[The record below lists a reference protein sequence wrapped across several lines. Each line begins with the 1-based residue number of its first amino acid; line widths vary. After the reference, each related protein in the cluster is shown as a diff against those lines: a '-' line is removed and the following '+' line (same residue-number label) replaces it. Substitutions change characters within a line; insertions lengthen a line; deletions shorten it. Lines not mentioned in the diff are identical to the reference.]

1 MDWTQIIESET
12 LEAKRQLPS
21 SHKLAIEV
29 VAFANTRGG
38 RIVIGYDEKARAF
51 VGVVPSQKLEE
62 KIANIIHDCCEP
74 QVPYSVSYESVQA
87 QPMLI
92 IDIPVSANK
101 PHYLKSKGLA
111 QGTYIRVGSTCRLA
125 DQEILA
131 RLIRE
136 GKHISFDS
144 ETVSKSVSL
153 DQEKIQRFLA
163 ERKKRLGARVTKVT
177 QAFLEDLGVQFNGKE
192 TVAGCLLFHPNPQG
206 IPELSHAVV
215 KAARF
220 KGTQKGTFLDQAE
233 INGSLSNQIDDAV
246 TFVLKN
252 IRLSGTIEGSK
263 RIERYEY
270 PPDIIREAIVNA
282 VIHRDYAISGACILL
297 AVYDNRLEVTSPGG
311 LAGQVTVDNIQ
322 DRQYNRN
329 PVIAKRMFE
338 MAYFDSWG
346 QGIDRILAW
355 ADQTSAKPP
364 TFIDAYDQFTL
375 TLFPEDSTSSSSTQY
390 HPPLS
395 QLERDV
401 LDYVSQHGRVTNR
414 EIRQTF
420 GCTKTQA
427 QVVLRQLRDRNL
439 LKVYGAGRSTFY
451 GQ

>member
-21 SHKLAIEV
+21 SNKLAIEV

-38 RIVIGYDEKARAF
+38 RIVIGYDEKAKAF

-87 QPMLI
+87 KPLLI
-92 IDIPVSANK
+92 IDIPISANK
-101 PHYLKSKGLA
+101 PHYLKGKGLA
-111 QGTYIRVGSTCRLA
+111 HGTYIRVGSTCRLA
-125 DQEILA
+125 DQETLA

-153 DQEKIQRFLA
+153 DQEKIQRFLD
-163 ERKKRLGARVTKVT
+163 ERKKRLRARVTQVT
-177 QAFLEDLGVQFNGKE
+177 PALLEDLGIQFNGTE
-192 TVAGCLLFHPNPQG
+192 TVAGCLLFQPNPQG
-206 IPELSHAVV
+206 IPELSHAVI

-233 INGSLSNQIDDAV
+233 INGSLADQIDDAV

-270 PPDIIREAIVNA
+270 PPDIIREAW
-282 VIHRDYAISGACILL
+282 
-297 AVYDNRLEVTSPGG
+297 P
-311 LAGQVTVDNIQ
+311 
-322 DRQYNRN
+322 DR
-329 PVIAKRMFE
+329 
-338 MAYFDSWG
+338 
-346 QGIDRILAW
+346 
-355 ADQTSAKPP
+355 
-364 TFIDAYDQFTL
+364 
-375 TLFPEDSTSSSSTQY
+375 
-390 HPPLS
+390 
-395 QLERDV
+395 
-401 LDYVSQHGRVTNR
+401 
-414 EIRQTF
+414 
-420 GCTKTQA
+420 
-427 QVVLRQLRDRNL
+427 
-439 LKVYGAGRSTFY
+439 
-451 GQ
+451 

>member
-1 MDWTQIIESET
+1 MDWNRLIENESLET
-12 LEAKRQLPS
+12 KRQLPS
-21 SHKLAIEV
+21 GSKLAIEV

-38 RIVIGYDEKARAF
+38 RIVIGYDEKTKAF
-51 VGVVPSQKLEE
+51 VGVVPNQKLEE

-74 QVPYSVSYESVQA
+74 QVPFTVSYESVQDK
-87 QPMLI
+87 PLLI
-92 IDIPVSANK
+92 IDIPVSTNK

-111 QGTYIRVGSTCRLA
+111 QGTYVRVGSTCRLA
-125 DQEILA
+125 DQETLA

-144 ETVSKSVSL
+144 ETVSRPASF
-153 DQEKIQRFLA
+153 DQEKTQRFLA
-163 ERKKRLGARVTKVT
+163 ERKKRLGARVTHVT
-177 QAFLEDLGVQFNGKE
+177 PALLEDLGLQRNHAQ
-192 TVAGCLLFHPNPQG
+192 TVAGCLLFYNLPQD
-206 IPELSHAVV
+206 IPELSHAYI

-220 KGTQKGTFLDQAE
+220 KGTQKGTFLDQTE
-233 INGSLSNQIDDAV
+233 IDGCLPDQIDNAV
-246 TFVLKN
+246 KFVLKN
-252 IRLSGTIEGSK
+252 IRLSGKIEGSK

-282 VIHRDYAISGACILL
+282 VIHRDYSIYGACILL

-329 PVIAKRMFE
+329 PIIAKRMFE

-355 ADQTSAKPP
+355 ADKNRAKPP
-364 TFIDAYDQFTL
+364 TFTDAYDQFTL
-375 TLFPEDSTSSSSTQY
+375 TLFPEDGIPTLLTE
-390 HPPLS
+390 HEPPLS
-395 QLERDV
+395 KLEGDV
-401 LDYVSQHGRVTNR
+401 LDYLNQHGRVTNR

-427 QVVLRQLRDRNL
+427 QVVLRQLRDRDL
-439 LKVYGAGRSTFY
+439 LKVHGAGRSTFY

>member
-21 SHKLAIEV
+21 SNKLAIEV

-38 RIVIGYDEKARAF
+38 RIVIGYDEKAKAF
-51 VGVVPSQKLEE
+51 VGLVPSQKLEE

-74 QVPYSVSYESVQA
+74 QVPFTISYESVRDKTL
-87 QPMLI
+87 LI
-92 IDIPVSANK
+92 IDIPVSTNK

-111 QGTYIRVGSTCRLA
+111 QGTYIRVGSTCRFA
-125 DQEILA
+125 DQETLA

-144 ETVSKSVSL
+144 ETVSRSSSL
-153 DQEKIQRFLA
+153 DQGKIQRFLTG
-163 ERKKRLGARVTKVT
+163 RKKRLGARVTKVT
-177 QAFLEDLGVQFNGKE
+177 QALLEDLGAQTNGTE
-192 TVAGCLLFHPNPQG
+192 TVAGCLLFHGHPQD
-206 IPELSHAVV
+206 IPELSHAYI

-220 KGTQKGTFLDQAE
+220 KGTQKGTFLDQTE
-233 INGSLSNQIDDAV
+233 INGCLADQIDAAV

-282 VIHRDYAISGACILL
+282 VIHRDYSISGACILL

-329 PVIAKRMFE
+329 PIIAKRMFE

-364 TFIDAYDQFTL
+364 TFMDAYDQFTL
-375 TLFPEDSTSSSSTQY
+375 TLFPENSTSSSSTQY
-390 HPPLS
+390 QPPLS

-401 LDYVSQHGRVTNR
+401 LDYVNQHGRVVNR

-427 QVVLRQLRDRNL
+427 QVVLRKLRDRNL

>member
-21 SHKLAIEV
+21 SNKLAIEI

-38 RIVIGYDEKARAF
+38 RIVIGYDEKAKTF

-74 QVPYSVSYESVQA
+74 QVPFTVSYESVQNK
-87 QPMLI
+87 PLLI
-92 IDIPVSANK
+92 IDIPVSTNK

-111 QGTYIRVGSTCRLA
+111 HGTYIRVGSTCRLA
-125 DQEILA
+125 DQETLA

-136 GKHISFDS
+136 GKHVSFDS
-144 ETVSKSVSL
+144 ETISRSVSL
-153 DQEKIQRFLA
+153 DQEKIHRFLA
-163 ERKKRLGARVTKVT
+163 ERKKRLGARVTQIT
-177 QAFLEDLGVQFNGKE
+177 PSLLEDLGVQTNGRE
-192 TVAGCLLFHPNPQG
+192 TVAGCLLFHGHPQD
-206 IPELSHAVV
+206 IPELSHAYI
-215 KAARF
+215 KAACF

-233 INGSLSNQIDDAV
+233 IDGCLADQIDNAV
-246 TFVLKN
+246 TFILKN

-270 PPDIIREAIVNA
+270 PPEIIREAIVNA
-282 VIHRDYAISGACILL
+282 VIHRDYSISGSSILL

-311 LAGQVTVDNIQ
+311 LAGQVTVENIQ

-329 PVIAKRMFE
+329 PIIAKRMFE

-346 QGIDRILAW
+346 QGVDRILAW
-355 ADQTSAKPP
+355 ADQTRAKAP

-375 TLFPEDSTSSSSTQY
+375 RLFPENSISPSATQY
-390 HPPLS
+390 EPSLS
-395 QLERDV
+395 ELERDV
-401 LDYVSQHGRVTNR
+401 LDYVNRHGRITNR
-414 EIRQTF
+414 EIRRTF

-427 QVVLRQLRDRNL
+427 QVVLRRLRDQNL

>member
-1 MDWTQIIESET
+1 MDWTQIIESEI

-21 SHKLAIEV
+21 SNKLAIEI

-38 RIVIGYDEKARAF
+38 RIVIGYDEKSKTF

-74 QVPYSVSYESVQA
+74 QVPFTVSYESA
-87 QPMLI
+87 QKKPLLI
-92 IDIPVSANK
+92 IDIPVSTNK

-111 QGTYIRVGSTCRLA
+111 HGTYVRVGSTCRHA
-125 DQEILA
+125 DQETLA

-144 ETVSKSVSL
+144 ETILRSVSL
-153 DQEKIQRFLA
+153 DQEKIKRFLA
-163 ERKKRLGARVTKVT
+163 ERKKRLGDRVTQIT
-177 QAFLEDLGVQFNGKE
+177 PALLEDLGVQINGKE
-192 TVAGCLLFHPNPQG
+192 TVAGCLLFHGHPQD
-206 IPELSHAVV
+206 IPELSHAYI

-220 KGTQKGTFLDQAE
+220 KGMQKGTFLDQAE
-233 INGSLSNQIDDAV
+233 INGCLADQIDNAV

-252 IRLSGTIEGSK
+252 IRLSGMIEGSK

-282 VIHRDYAISGACILL
+282 VIHRDYSISGACILL

-311 LAGQVTVDNIQ
+311 LAGQVTVENIQ

-329 PVIAKRMFE
+329 PIIAKRMFE

-355 ADQTSAKPP
+355 ADQTKAKFP
-364 TFIDAYDQFTL
+364 TFIDSYDQFTL
-375 TLFPEDSTSSSSTQY
+375 GLFPENSISYSSTQY
-390 HPPLS
+390 QPPLS
-395 QLERDV
+395 NLERDV
-401 LDYVSQHGRVTNR
+401 LDYVNQHGRVTNR

-420 GCTKTQA
+420 DCTKTQA

-451 GQ
+451 GM

>member
-12 LEAKRQLPS
+12 LETKRQLPS
-21 SHKLAIEV
+21 SNKLAIEV
-29 VAFANTRGG
+29 IAFANTRGG
-38 RIVIGYDEKARAF
+38 RIVIGYDEKAKTV

-74 QVPYSVSYESVQA
+74 QVPFTISYESVQDK
-87 QPMLI
+87 PLLI

-101 PHYLKSKGLA
+101 PHYLKRKGLA
-111 QGTYIRVGSTCRLA
+111 QGTYVRVGSTCRLA
-125 DQEILA
+125 DQETLA

-144 ETVSKSVSL
+144 ETVSRPISL
-153 DQEKIQRFLA
+153 DQEKILRFLT

-177 QAFLEDLGVQFNGKE
+177 HALLEDLGAQTNGAE
-192 TVAGCLLFHPNPQG
+192 TVAGCLLFYGHPQD
-206 IPELSHAVV
+206 IPELSHAYI

-233 INGSLSNQIDDAV
+233 INGCLADQIDDAV

-270 PPDIIREAIVNA
+270 PSDIIREAIVNA
-282 VIHRDYAISGACILL
+282 VIHRDYSISGACILL
-297 AVYDNRLEVTSPGG
+297 AVYDNRLEITSPGG

-329 PVIAKRMFE
+329 PIIAKRMFE

-364 TFIDAYDQFTL
+364 TFMDAYDQFTL
-375 TLFPEDSTSSSSTQY
+375 TLFPENSTSSSSTQY
-390 HPPLS
+390 QPPLS

-401 LDYVSQHGRVTNR
+401 LDYVNQHGRVVNR

-427 QVVLRQLRDRNL
+427 QVVLRKLRDRNL